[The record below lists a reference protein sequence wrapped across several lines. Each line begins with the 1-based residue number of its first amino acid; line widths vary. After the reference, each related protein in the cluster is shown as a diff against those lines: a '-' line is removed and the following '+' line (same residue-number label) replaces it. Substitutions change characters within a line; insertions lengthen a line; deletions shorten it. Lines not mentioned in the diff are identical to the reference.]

1 MTVVSSKEFVSN
13 EDKYFDL
20 AMNEQVFV
28 QKGDNMFLLVYSSLD
43 KTTNPNDEVNNKKL
57 NVRHGW
63 AEAAKEFV
71 ETDNEETF
79 FPDFFKDEDLSWWQW
94 EQK

>member
-1 MTVVSSKEFVSN
+1 MTVVSSKEFVNN

-28 QKGDNMFLLVYSSLD
+28 QKGDNMFHLVYRSVD
-43 KTTNPNDEVNNKKL
+43 KTTNYVKSKI
-57 NVRHGW
+57 RHGW
-63 AEAAKEFV
+63 AEAAKVFV
-71 ETDNEETF
+71 ETGNEETF
-79 FPDFFKDEDLSWWQW
+79 FPDFFEDEDLNWWQW